1 MQLKLNNW
9 FPVESS
15 VLKEKNKFGIKH
27 YVHKRIFDVDGIKP
41 QTRIAFPWFKTAS
54 PYNLNLTK
62 DKSLIIESP
71 TIKLFLG

>member
-1 MQLKLNNW
+1 LNDR
-9 FPVESS
+9 SS

-27 YVHKRIFDVDGIKP
+27 YVHKRIFDVDGIKQ

-62 DKSLIIESP
+62 DNSLIIESP
-71 TIKLFLG
+71 TIKLFQG